1 MDEQQILATYE
12 RIARVT
18 RQMLAA
24 AQAGQW
30 DRLTTL
36 ERDCSTLF
44 APLVEHDRQP
54 PAGADYSRDTS
65 ISKQELPRTGRG
77 EINAARDY
85 VRRKAELIRGIL
97 ADDAQI
103 RLLVEPQLDNLSAL
117 LGSTRQKQR
126 LVRAYESDS

>member
-1 MDEQQILATYE
+1 MDENQILATYK

-36 ERDCSTLF
+36 EHECSGLF

-54 PAGADYSRDTS
+54 PAGA
-65 ISKQELPRTGRG
+65 E
-77 EINAARDY
+77 Y
-85 VRRKAELIRGIL
+85 VRRKAELIRDIL

-103 RLLVEPQLDNLSAL
+103 RLLVEPRLNDLSAL
-117 LGSTRQKQR
+117 LGSTRQEQR